1 MPPAITVASRS
12 SSEGLFSHTQTRAD
26 TLSYNTLHHSWAE
39 LAEIDTVL
47 ATTDEAKEKTNQK
60 QIKALFRITS
70 KSGKVTYH
78 IIYLNGDVRKVR
90 HTPQGRGLGG

>member
-12 SSEGLFSHTQTRAD
+12 SSEGLFSRTQTRAD
-26 TLSYNTLHHSWAE
+26 TPHLPWTE
-39 LAEIDTVL
+39 LAEIDTGL

-70 KSGKVTYH
+70 KSGKATYH
-78 IIYLNGDVRKVR
+78 IIYRNGDVRKVR
-90 HTPQGRGLGG
+90 HTPLRAGEGLGG